1 MKKYFIITILALV
14 CLQMVQAQT
23 ENYLLYKE
31 YDPDYWVVVTPGQ
44 QYDIDI
50 NDDGIA
56 DVRYRVFLGN
66 IGLPISE
73 VNTVNGWLACNY
85 CSSPWGSGHDNFF
98 YDQSVPLNDTSL
110 VWGGSCLFEAFVQYP
125 NVTPLVYK
133 VALRYRDG
141 EDYYYGWAEFEEIR
155 EASNGRGRFHV
166 AQTCYCAIP
175 NYPLHW
181 GQTSLTDD
189 LAENESAVFAIVYPN
204 PTNGRIAISG
214 PTLKQAEVVN
224 ALGQRVATAKGKD
237 ETLQID
243 IANLPAGVYF
253 VNITDEDGRKCVRK
267 VVKE

>member
-31 YDPDYWVVVTPGQ
+31 YDPNYWVVVTPGQ
-44 QYDIDI
+44 NFDIEI
-50 NDDGIA
+50 DDNGIP
-56 DVRYRVFLGN
+56 DVRYEVFGGKNSRTGSYVLAF
-66 IGLPISE
+66 
-73 VNTVNGWLACNY
+73 NGWLACSY
-85 CSSPWGSGHDNFF
+85 CTFNSGYANFF
-98 YDQSVPLNDTSL
+98 SDLSIPLNDTTL
-110 VWGGSCLFEAFVQYP
+110 VWGGTCLFEELVQHP

-155 EASNGRGRFHV
+155 EANHDRGRFHV

-189 LAENESAVFAIVYPN
+189 LAENESAVFATVYPN

-214 PTLKQAEVVN
+214 PTLKQAEVLN
-224 ALGQRVATAKGKD
+224 ALGQRVAKVQGKG

-243 IANLPAGVYF
+243 IAKLPAGVYF
-253 VNITDEDGRKCVRK
+253 VNITDEEGRKCVRK